1 MSDLLIHTSRG
12 EYLVEV
18 GVDLFGRD
26 VPDHAFALV
35 DASLSG
41 VVATDPEQ
49 TLLLD
54 ASEGNKNL
62 GTCESVLSAMRGSGC
77 VRDSILLAVGGGVV
91 QDVATLAASLY
102 MRGIPWIYAPSTFMA
117 MADSCIGG
125 KSSINVGNIKNLIG
139 NVYPPQRV
147 IVDLAFTRTLPD
159 TAIAS
164 GLAEAVKIC
173 FARGPEEFA
182 HFVRLRRAAASLDSD
197 AGVALVSHALR
208 CKQWFIEVDEF
219 DRSER
224 RLLNF
229 GHTFAHAIE
238 SATRFTIPH
247 GIAVAIGIL
256 AAIKHPEAQ
265 PGTAEDLLH
274 DECLSILAPVSPA
287 LHTQL
292 AALDIPAFATAFA
305 GDKKHTLD
313 AFHVILPQHGRLT
326 EVALPRTRESLEVV
340 IDAMLQARSELSA

>member
-12 EYLVEV
+12 EYRVEI
-18 GVDLFGRD
+18 GLDLFERD
-26 VPDHAFALV
+26 MPDYDFALV
-35 DASLSG
+35 DAALSG
-41 VVATDPEQ
+41 VATDPDK
-49 TLLLD
+49 TLRFD
-54 ASEGNKNL
+54 ASEDNKGL
-62 GTCESVLSAMRGSGC
+62 SACESVLAAMRGSGC
-77 VRDSILLAVGGGVV
+77 VRDSVLLAIGGGVV

-102 MRGIPWIYAPSTFMA
+102 MRGMPWIYAPTTFMA

-139 NVYPPQRV
+139 NIYPPQRV

-159 TAIAS
+159 AAIAS

-182 HFVRLRRAAASLDSD
+182 HFVQLRRAAASLDSD
-197 AGVALVSHALR
+197 AGVALVSHTLR

-219 DRSER
+219 DRGER

-238 SATRFTIPH
+238 SATRFAVPH

-265 PGTAEDLLH
+265 SGTAEDLLR
-274 DECLSILAPVSPA
+274 DECLGILALVSPA

-292 AALDIPAFATAFA
+292 ATLDVPAFAEAFA
-305 GDKKHTLD
+305 SDKKHTLD

-326 EVALPRTRESLEVV
+326 EVALPRTQESLDVV
-340 IDAMLQARSELSA
+340 IDAMLQARSELGA